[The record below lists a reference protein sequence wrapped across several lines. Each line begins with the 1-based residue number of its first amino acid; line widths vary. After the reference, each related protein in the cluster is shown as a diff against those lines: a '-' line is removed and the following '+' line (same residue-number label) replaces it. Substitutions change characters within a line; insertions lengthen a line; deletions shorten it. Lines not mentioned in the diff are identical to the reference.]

1 MSPTEKVKEAI
12 KQGKS
17 NPVEIA
23 KATGLG
29 QGTVEVILAHLER
42 SAELVRDS
50 LTSCPTG
57 GCGSCAQAKRSH
69 QRRARYSATISR
81 TVVSVSGEARP
92 SSIAACNVRSFSAYS

>member
-17 NPVEIA
+17 HPVEIA

-29 QGTVEVILAHLER
+29 QSTVEIILAHLER
-42 SAELVRDS
+42 SAELVRES

-57 GCGSCAQAKRSH
+57 GCGSCAQAGGCSGAAAKRH
-69 QRRARYSATISR
+69 GPVLLQLRRNS
-81 TVVSVSGEARP
+81 
-92 SSIAACNVRSFSAYS
+92 

>member
-29 QGTVEVILAHLER
+29 QGTVEVILCLLYT
-42 SAELVRDS
+42 SPSPRDS
-50 LTSCPTG
+50 
-57 GCGSCAQAKRSH
+57 
-69 QRRARYSATISR
+69 
-81 TVVSVSGEARP
+81 
-92 SSIAACNVRSFSAYS
+92 

>member
-42 SAELVRDS
+42 SAELVRES

-57 GCGSCAQAKRSH
+57 GCGSCAQAGGCSGAVSE
-69 QRRARYSATISR
+69 RRGPVLLQLRRHS
-81 TVVSVSGEARP
+81 
-92 SSIAACNVRSFSAYS
+92 

>member
-29 QGTVEVILAHLER
+29 QGTVEIILAHLER
-42 SAELVRDS
+42 SAELVRES
-50 LTSCPTG
+50 LTACPTG
-57 GCGSCAQAKRSH
+57 GCGSCAQAGGCSGAAAKRRGPVLLH
-69 QRRARYSATISR
+69 LRRNS
-81 TVVSVSGEARP
+81 
-92 SSIAACNVRSFSAYS
+92 

>member
-29 QGTVEVILAHLER
+29 QGTVEIILAHLER
-42 SAELVRDS
+42 SAE
-50 LTSCPTG
+50 P
-57 GCGSCAQAKRSH
+57 
-69 QRRARYSATISR
+69 
-81 TVVSVSGEARP
+81 VS
-92 SSIAACNVRSFSAYS
+92 YTHL

>member
-17 NPVEIA
+17 NPAEIA

-29 QGTVEVILAHLER
+29 QGTVEIILAHLER
-42 SAELVRDS
+42 TAELVRES

-57 GCGSCAQAKRSH
+57 GCGSCAQAGGCSGAATEHRGPVVL
-69 QRRARYSATISR
+69 QLRR
-81 TVVSVSGEARP
+81 RP
-92 SSIAACNVRSFSAYS
+92 

>member
-17 NPVEIA
+17 NPAEIA

-29 QGTVEVILAHLER
+29 QGTIEVILAHLER
-42 SAELVRDS
+42 SAELVRES

-57 GCGSCAQAKRSH
+57 GCGSCAQAGGCSGAAAKRRGPVLL
-69 QRRARYSATISR
+69 QLRRHS
-81 TVVSVSGEARP
+81 
-92 SSIAACNVRSFSAYS
+92 

>member
-17 NPVEIA
+17 HPVEIA

-29 QGTVEVILAHLER
+29 QGTVEIILAHLER
-42 SAELVRDS
+42 TAELVRES

-57 GCGSCAQAKRSH
+57 GCGSCAQAGGCSAAATEHRGPVLL
-69 QRRARYSATISR
+69 QLRR
-81 TVVSVSGEARP
+81 RP
-92 SSIAACNVRSFSAYS
+92 